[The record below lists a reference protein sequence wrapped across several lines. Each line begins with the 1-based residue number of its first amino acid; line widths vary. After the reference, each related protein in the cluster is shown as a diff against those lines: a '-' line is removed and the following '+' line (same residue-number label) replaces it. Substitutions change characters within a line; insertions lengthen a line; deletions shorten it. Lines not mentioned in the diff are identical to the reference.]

1 MKDYTIYASVKGCVT
16 ISVRAD
22 NLTDALKKAEP
33 AMEEADLGN
42 LSDVEWNFHHAED
55 ENGQYLDI

>member
-1 MKDYTIYASVKGCVT
+1 MKDYTIYASVKGSVAIT
-16 ISVRAD
+16 VRAD

-33 AMEEADLGN
+33 AIEKTDLEN

>member
-1 MKDYTIYASVKGCVT
+1 MKDYTIYASVKGCVAIT
-16 ISVRAD
+16 VRAD

-33 AMEEADLGN
+33 AMEETDLGN

>member
-1 MKDYTIYASVKGCVT
+1 MKDYTIYANVKGCVT

-33 AMEEADLGN
+33 AMEEADLRN

>member
-1 MKDYTIYASVKGCVT
+1 MKDYTIYASVKGCVAIT
-16 ISVRAD
+16 VRAD
-22 NLTDALKKAEP
+22 NLTDPLKKAEP
-33 AMEEADLGN
+33 AIQGTDLGN